1 MIRTKQRELT
11 RQHVNTRH
19 GASVED
25 GPECRLGFEKE
36 GSIVQLPGAEAESAD
51 ERRLE
56 TSTGESEIVA
66 RRELEMN

>member
-1 MIRTKQRELT
+1 MKQRELK

-19 GASVED
+19 GASGED

-36 GSIVQLPGAEAESAD
+36 RSILQLPGAEAESPD

-56 TSTGESEIVA
+56 TSTRESEIVA
-66 RRELEMN
+66 RHQPPQ